1 MLVIVLLMLLS
12 TARGSGEHLLVKW
25 GVPDPSPE
33 QVATATRYL
42 RYRRLLYAA
51 GLLLGPL
58 ALVGAG
64 RLFRTHQDL
73 RHGWGLLASVV
84 AALLVAEVV
93 AAIRPVRATT
103 RAARLSVRR
112 WRDLV
117 PVSAVFMHLLLLVLA
132 AFDAVVALVTHSW
145 AVRTDAVA
153 RPAGATIAVPDPADS
168 WFVLAGALL
177 GGLAVYG
184 VVLLAAR
191 RRADA
196 DDEIDP
202 VLRTRTARVAV
213 GVGIGLALGLLN
225 VSNTAVQNLHALGM
239 TQPGLPTEPQLVHL
253 AHLTDGFGMLFV
265 VVIALAEW
273 WAVVAPPRQRRPKPR
288 AATRGWDERNER
300 VVGMN
305 G

>member
-1 MLVIVLLMLLS
+1 VLVIVLLLLLW

-25 GVPDPSPE
+25 GVLIPSSA

-51 GLLLGPL
+51 GLVLGPL

-64 RLFRTHQDL
+64 RLFGIHQDL

-93 AAIRPVRATT
+93 AALRPVRGTS
-103 RAARLSVRR
+103 RAALLSRRR

-117 PVSAVFMHLLLLVLA
+117 PVSAVCVHLLILTLAVLQAVAALA
-132 AFDAVVALVTHSW
+132 ARSW
-145 AVRTDAVA
+145 AVGADAEA
-153 RPAGATIAVPDPADS
+153 RAMGATIAVPDPADS

-177 GGLAVYG
+177 GGVAVYG

-225 VSNTAVQNLHALGM
+225 GSNSAIANLHALGFAFAGGDA
-239 TQPGLPTEPQLVHL
+239 PRLVQL
-253 AHLTDGFGMLFV
+253 AHRLDGPGMLIV
-265 VVIALAEW
+265 VVVGLAEW
-273 WAVVAPPRQRRPKPR
+273 WAVSAPPRRQISVAGVPASSPE
-288 AATRGWDERNER
+288 ERKEP